1 MWFLQKVTRRLAENG
16 VIAYPYSMREAVAVA
31 RHLEKYQKV
40 GSSGVEKCLAPQ
52 ASCVF
57 DENFGFRS

>member
-1 MWFLQKVTRRLAENG
+1 MWFLQQVTRRLAENG

-40 GSSGVEKCLAPQ
+40 RFGVEKCLAPQ

-57 DENFGFRS
+57 DENLGFKS